1 MATDTTRLQGEVAD
15 DSDIRE
21 LDVEKLL
28 MSFLNAL
35 LEEQK

>member
-1 MATDTTRLQGEVAD
+1 MATDTSRLQGELTEENAIAD
-15 DSDIRE
+15 

-28 MSFLNAL
+28 MSFLEAL